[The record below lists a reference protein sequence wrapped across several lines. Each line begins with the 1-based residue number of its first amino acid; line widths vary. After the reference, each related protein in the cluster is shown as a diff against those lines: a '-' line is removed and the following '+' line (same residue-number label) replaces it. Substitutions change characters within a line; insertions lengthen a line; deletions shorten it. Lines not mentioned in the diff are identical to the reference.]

1 MSEQFELLENVIK
14 IKNTKNVNSSNYKIT
29 EIKMD
34 SIDINQIKELVIE
47 LIGSLNSNGVD
58 WKSNDNIQVFNLV
71 KKVVAF
77 VRKFK
82 KIDYDN
88 KKTLALKVLD
98 KLFKSEIK
106 NLNLDEEVKTLILTG
121 VDIVIEPALDLA
133 LMTLEKQIKLKEKCS
148 VFCK

>member
-14 IKNTKNVNSSNYKIT
+14 IKNTKNTDSAKYRIT

-34 SIDINQIKELVIE
+34 SLDINQIKESVSE
-47 LIGSLNSNGVD
+47 LINALKENGVD
-58 WKSNDNIQVFNLV
+58 WKGNDNLLVFNLV
-71 KKVVAF
+71 KKVVTF

-88 KKTLALKVLD
+88 KKSLALKVLD
-98 KLFKSEIK
+98 KLFESEIQK
-106 NLNLDEEVKTLILTG
+106 LNLNDEVKTLIMTG
-121 VDIVIEPALDLA
+121 VDIVVEPALDLA
-133 LMTLEKQIKLKEKCS
+133 LLTLEKQLKLKEKCS

>member
-82 KIDYDN
+82 K
-88 KKTLALKVLD
+88 
-98 KLFKSEIK
+98 
-106 NLNLDEEVKTLILTG
+106 
-121 VDIVIEPALDLA
+121 
-133 LMTLEKQIKLKEKCS
+133 
-148 VFCK
+148 

>member
-14 IKNTKNVNSSNYKIT
+14 VKNTTNVNSTNYKIT

-34 SIDINQIKELVIE
+34 SLDINQIKELVIE
-47 LIGSLNSNGVD
+47 LINSLKENGVD
-58 WKSNDNIQVFNLV
+58 WKNNDNMQVFNLV
-71 KKVVAF
+71 KKVVSF

-82 KIDYDN
+82 KMNYDN
-88 KKTLALKVLD
+88 KKILALKVLD
-98 KLFKSEIK
+98 KIFDSEIK
-106 NLNLDEEVKTLILTG
+106 KLKLDEEVETLIMTG
-121 VDIVIEPALDLA
+121 VDIVVEPALDLA